1 MRAILDKLGVTGR
14 LSGAGSGSWIECS
27 GEIMSSK
34 SPIDEE
40 VIGEIQCAA
49 ADDYEKIIGQAVEAF
64 KTWRMIPAPQRGNI
78 VRQIG
83 DSLRRH
89 KKDLGELVSLEM
101 GKIRVE
107 GEGEVQEMIDIAD
120 FAVGQSRMLY
130 GLTMP
135 SERPNHRMYE
145 QWHPL
150 GPVGIITSFNFPLAP
165 WAWNAMIALA
175 AGDTVIWKPSSKTPL
190 TAIATMH
197 IVWDVLNSNGLPEGV
212 CNLIIGSRKN
222 VGEALIRDRRVSLIS
237 ATGSVAMGRHV
248 GQVVAERL
256 GRSIL
261 ELGGNNAVIVTEHA
275 NLSMAV
281 QAIVF
286 GAVGTA
292 GQRCTSTR
300 RVIVHEDVYDVL
312 AESLI
317 RAYRQVR
324 IGNPLEEDILMG
336 PLIDPKAVVSMRR
349 ALAQLKEQG
358 GKILYGGEILSGGL
372 YDAGTYVTPAVC
384 EAAATMPIIAEE
396 TFAPILYL
404 IKYRELDEAV
414 AAHNS
419 VPQGLSSSI
428 FTDNLAE
435 AEVFLSHMGSDCGI
449 ANVNVGTSGAE
460 IGGAFGGEK
469 DTGGGREAGSDAW
482 KSYMRRQTCTINW
495 SGELPLAQGIK
506 FDIKT

>member
-1 MRAILDKLGVTGR
+1 MRAILNKLGLTDQ

-27 GEIMSSK
+27 GEILSSK

-40 VIGEIQCAA
+40 KIGEIRCAA
-49 ADDYEKIIGQAVEAF
+49 ADDYEKIIGRAAEAF

-89 KKDLGELVSLEM
+89 KKDLGELVTLEM
-101 GKIRVE
+101 GKIRIE

-150 GPVGIITSFNFPLAP
+150 GPVGVITSFNFPLAP

-175 AGDTVIWKPSSKTPL
+175 AGDTVIWKPSSKTPI
-190 TAIATMH
+190 TAIAAMN
-197 IVWDVLNSNGLPEGV
+197 IVWKVLNSNGLPEGV
-212 CNLIIGSRKN
+212 CNLIIGSRDN
-222 VGEALIRDRRVSLIS
+222 VGEALIRDPRVPLVS

-248 GQVVAERL
+248 GQVVAARM

-275 NLSMAV
+275 NLTMAV
-281 QAIVF
+281 QAIAF

-312 AESLI
+312 VESLI
-317 RAYRQVR
+317 TAYRQIR
-324 IGNPLEEDILMG
+324 IGNPLDEGILMG
-336 PLIDPKAVVSMRR
+336 PLISPKAVGSMQH
-349 ALAQLKEQG
+349 ALVQLKEQG
-358 GKILYGGEILSGGL
+358 GKILYGGQILSGGI

-384 EAAATMPIIAEE
+384 EAAATMPIVAEE

-404 IKYRELDEAV
+404 IKYRQLDQAI
-414 AAHNS
+414 AAHNLVS
-419 VPQGLSSSI
+419 QGLSSSI
-428 FTDNLAE
+428 FTNDLAE
-435 AEVFLSHMGSDCGI
+435 AEHFLSHKGSDCGI

-495 SGELPLAQGIK
+495 SGKLPLAQGIE
-506 FDIKT
+506 FEIHS